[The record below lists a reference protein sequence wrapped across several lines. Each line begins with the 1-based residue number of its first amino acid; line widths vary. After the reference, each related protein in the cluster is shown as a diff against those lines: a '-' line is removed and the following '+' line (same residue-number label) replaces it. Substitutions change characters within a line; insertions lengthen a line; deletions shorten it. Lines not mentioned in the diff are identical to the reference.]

1 MYSMPC
7 DQYNLQN
14 DQETM
19 WKQTRYAICKLL
31 YVKVRYP
38 IYTTLC
44 WRLNL
49 LSMRPESWEKDF
61 LWLQNIEFAPI
72 WPQLIHLCKSK
83 LDWVRRLAQRLK
95 EHTYHSFSHT
105 IYCHERMIS
114 ACFIGS
120 YETGKLGQVAGAGN
134 QDVLLMR
141 RPTNQ
146 EVLMF
151 VTLQYWFWVCCCKYH
166 MIYLKLLLTNQAHS
180 KPM

>member
-1 MYSMPC
+1 VRNRNFLKMCVSEIC
-7 DQYNLQN
+7 VKRIRV
-14 DQETM
+14 
-19 WKQTRYAICKLL
+19 KQGLGVHYKLL
-31 YVKVRYP
+31 HVKIHYP

-134 QDVLLMR
+134 
-141 RPTNQ
+141 
-146 EVLMF
+146 
-151 VTLQYWFWVCCCKYH
+151 
-166 MIYLKLLLTNQAHS
+166 
-180 KPM
+180 